1 MKENVK
7 CAWDQYMDGAITYVE
22 FVRVAIAAVTKE
34 DVDGHNAPYAGL
46 KSAGADMYRADWPFA
61 G

>member
-7 CAWDQYMDGAITYVE
+7 RAWDQHMDGAITYVE

-46 KSAGADMYRADWPFA
+46 EHEADFNADWPFK